1 MVALQSVDYLKQLPM
16 MFPETVCSIQNISID
31 VAIEVKYDTN
41 IRIVVEVYQLI
52 IITQFQTFS
61 SIQALLFPLLW
72 LPRVYELNFDKKL
85 KVWTLG
91 IVYIRN
97 HKIQDFIFVH
107 ILGTT
112 NEDLHLQVF
121 YQ

>member
-1 MVALQSVDYLKQLPM
+1 M

-41 IRIVVEVYQLI
+41 IRIVVEAYQLI